1 MARKVSSRVAAVMAV
16 VLLAGCGG
24 SGDDGAAAGGGELTK
39 VTVTIG
45 ATINFAAPHVALD
58 QGFWREQGL
67 DVDLVKQAS
76 GAPASLA
83 GLINGDSLLAFTGGP
98 SVMAPLSQGAPL
110 RLVVNVGLGYSI
122 ELTARKGFLESKG
135 LTASSP
141 LEQRIQALKGATLGY
156 DVPGGSMDRFYR
168 YLFNAYGIDPDRD
181 LTMVSLK
188 SADVELAALQRGD
201 IDIMAGSPPVGVT
214 AEADGVGELYVRPT
228 EVPGLNGY
236 PYLMGSTSASALRG
250 QSDSIKGIV
259 KGLQQALDFIEA
271 DPDQAKAIVRKGFP
285 DMAQTA
291 FDSAFQD
298 VLKVMPPSPLIS
310 RESFQAMMD
319 FESDVVA
326 KDPDKFR
333 YEDVVASTVVEEA
346 LGELK

>member
-1 MARKVSSRVAAVMAV
+1 MARGFVGRVAAVSTV
-16 VLLAGCGG
+16 VLLLAGCGG
-24 SGDDGAAAGGGELTK
+24 DGEDGAAVDGLTK

-45 ATINFAAPHVALD
+45 ATINFAAPHVALE

-83 GLINGDSLLAFTGGP
+83 GLINGDSLFAFTGGP

-135 LTASSP
+135 LTGSSP
-141 LEQRIQALKGATLGY
+141 LAQRIQALKGTTLGY

-168 YLFNAYGIDPDRD
+168 YLFKAYGIDPDRD
-181 LTMVSLK
+181 VTMVSLK

-214 AEADGVGELYVRPT
+214 AESDGIGELYVRPT
-228 EVPGLNGY
+228 EVPGLNSY
-236 PYLMGSTSASALRG
+236 PYLIGSTSASALRG
-250 QSDSIKGIV
+250 QSEAIKGLV
-259 KGLQQALDFIEA
+259 KGLQQALDFIQA
-271 DPDQAKAIVRKGFP
+271 NPVQAKAIVRKGFP
-285 DMAQTA
+285 DMSQSA

-298 VLKVMPPSPLIS
+298 VLKVMPPSPLITP
-310 RESFQAMMD
+310 ESFTAMTD
-319 FESDVVA
+319 FEADVVT

-333 YEDVVASTVVEEA
+333 YEDVVAATLVDEA